1 MSHSS
6 PCLKTRLPATHGGDN
21 ILEFFKINSA
31 KPEFKLFNGLVA
43 RPIEERE
50 DGFVEVYI
58 PAMDSFLLLLP
69 DELEEDG

>member
-1 MSHSS
+1 M
-6 PCLKTRLPATHGGDN
+6 
-21 ILEFFKINSA
+21 EYFKINST

-69 DELEEDG
+69 DELEEDE

>member
-1 MSHSS
+1 M
-6 PCLKTRLPATHGGDN
+6 
-21 ILEFFKINSA
+21 EYFKINST
-31 KPEFKLFNGLVA
+31 KTEFKLFNGLVA

-69 DELEEDG
+69 DELEDG